1 MPIDSRIVVL
11 FVNQA
16 INCVLALQYLVKNS
30 KNGTGLLIDGRH
42 RAHDDVPE
50 SFVKGDTV
58 LSQPAH
64 DVAVNN
70 ASAAAV
76 IPRTSGPIIS
86 DMGIDSHFMALRQN
100 SHQ

>member
-76 IPRTSGPIIS
+76 IPSPG
-86 DMGIDSHFMALRQN
+86 DAFD
-100 SHQ
+100 

>member
-1 MPIDSRIVVL
+1 MVL
-11 FVNQA
+11 NAGIYKQK
-16 INCVLALQYLVKNS
+16 IHLQYLVKNS

-76 IPRTSGPIIS
+76 IPSPG
-86 DMGIDSHFMALRQN
+86 DEFD
-100 SHQ
+100 